1 VRYEIVVQ
9 FDCDEDAYMEH
20 IAESISAIMNST
32 LPYMVD
38 NVSIDYYVF
47 SDEDED
53 DEWAS

>member
-9 FDCDEDAYMEH
+9 FDCDEEAYMDH
-20 IAESISAIMNST
+20 LADSISSIMNST

-47 SDEDED
+47 SDEDES
-53 DEWAS
+53 DES